1 MVSILDIGKG
11 MVLPGVGQA
20 EFVTRYRAIVYKP
33 FKGEVVD
40 GVVGNVTKVGGVEWV
55 WVCVCGFVL
64 VAEVVYVVDGVLC

>member
-40 GVVGNVTKVGGVEWV
+40 GVVGNVTKVRRLRSSV
-55 WVCVCGFVL
+55 FV
-64 VAEVVYVVDGVLC
+64 VVLIRGVDGVLC